1 MMDITHPKIIRY
13 WRKYIPR
20 HILKTI
26 IYNSFLFIDHLVL
39 VSHSC
44 KHKEKKVC

>member
-1 MMDITHPKIIRY
+1 MDITHHKRIRY

-26 IYNSFLFIDHLVL
+26 TFNSFLFIDCFVL
-39 VSHSC
+39 VSHSY